1 MWLIKS
7 DRLSIHNNDNNSNN
21 FIGFVQWWFFQKPLQ
36 WDYVKTKMQY
46 KHCKEYHEYS
56 IMYYAYVICLNS
68 IDLLKYTLMF
78 CLCLCPRPVCRRFR
92 PVCRQPRPVCRLLTP
107 PRWQLGPACR
117 HPMLGQLANNP
128 KKFTDNLGR
137 MPVVSYPAKTIR
149 TQLVKSFRTHTNE
162 VWVRNRNEKV
172 VCVCAHNHLHVKYLQ
187 INWFKITLEIVLPWA
202 F

>member
-7 DRLSIHNNDNNSNN
+7 DRLSIHNNDNNNNN

-46 KHCKEYHEYS
+46 KHCKEYQEHS

-68 IDLLKYTLMF
+68 IDLLKYTLML

-92 PVCRQPRPVCRLLTP
+92 PVCRQPRPVCRLLRP